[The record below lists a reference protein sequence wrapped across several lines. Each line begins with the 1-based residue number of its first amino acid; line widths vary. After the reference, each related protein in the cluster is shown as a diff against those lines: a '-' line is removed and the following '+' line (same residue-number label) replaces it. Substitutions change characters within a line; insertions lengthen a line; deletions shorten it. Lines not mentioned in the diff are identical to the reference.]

1 MNLTDVNER
10 ATADNEQVAAVV
22 RRASSELGVAE
33 FEAYSRIVEE
43 KKVVVQPNGGRGMSV
58 TGDRSL
64 FIRVI
69 DDGRIGTAFTNDCHD
84 EEIISCLRRAKK
96 LAHYRAKDG
105 SLKGFTPRQAEY
117 RQIGGLYDKAVATM
131 ELPALDSLMDAL
143 LTSALDSTGD
153 ISVTGSEISAARSVT
168 GIINS
173 NGVDAASETST
184 LNVICAVVCGKGD
197 KVSPECLSH
206 AMSRSDDL
214 SVEKL
219 GRMGAEIASSCCN
232 EVEPV
237 TEECAVV
244 LSPMAAGM
252 RDGGLL
258 TAILTNAL
266 SGMQVLHE
274 GSPFVGRLGEEIA
287 SRDFTMKDAPLMPG
301 RVGSRPFDDEGTAAR
316 DKWLV
321 RDGVLEGFVWDQYH
335 GSIEGS
341 GSTGNAVRN
350 PVSGAVVPAP
360 MNLTVSGGGGDLFD
374 LVSEI
379 DRGYMVWGCQ
389 GAHTSNMVTGDFSF
403 VASPGFKIEHGEI
416 VGGVKGAMVSGN
428 IIDLLRNVSAV
439 GNDKTDFGSSFM
451 PSMTFSDVKITTG

>member
-1 MNLTDVNER
+1 
-10 ATADNEQVAAVV
+10 
-22 RRASSELGVAE
+22 
-33 FEAYSRIVEE
+33 
-43 KKVVVQPNGGRGMSV
+43 MSV

-379 DRGYMVWGCQ
+379 DREYLQRIVDGHAGPALVQDVQHRHAVLAAGEGHQYPVPILDQVIVVDRLPHQPPYFPFEIG
-389 GAHTSNMVTGDFSF
+389 HPSSTGHP
-403 VASPGFKIEHGEI
+403 VQRGLVLQKVLASRTKR
-416 VGGVKGAMVSGN
+416 A
-428 IIDLLRNVSAV
+428 
-439 GNDKTDFGSSFM
+439 
-451 PSMTFSDVKITTG
+451 